1 MPKVRFRGEGEGG
14 HTWQTKGASQ
24 ARGEPLRKALRYGS
38 RMMRVN
44 LKILGLPTLSKV
56 TGKKE
61 LDVNFEGK
69 TVNDLIG
76 YIVKRYG
83 PKAGEAILDEDGQLD
98 ITIQVLL
105 NGRDWIT
112 RDRFDTVLKDGDSV
126 ALMLMV
132 AGG

>member
-1 MPKVRFRGEGEGG
+1 
-14 HTWQTKGASQ
+14 
-24 ARGEPLRKALRYGS
+24 
-38 RMMRVN
+38 MMKVN

-56 TGKKE
+56 TGRKE

-69 TVNDLIG
+69 TVNDLID

-83 PKAGEAILDEDGQLD
+83 RKAEETLLDEEGKLD

-105 NGRDWIT
+105 NGREWIT
-112 RDRFDTVLKDGDSV
+112 HDRLDTVLKDGNSI

>member
-1 MPKVRFRGEGEGG
+1 
-14 HTWQTKGASQ
+14 
-24 ARGEPLRKALRYGS
+24 
-38 RMMRVN
+38 MMRVN

-56 TGKKE
+56 IGKKE
-61 LDVNFEGK
+61 LSVNFEGE

-83 PKAGEAILDEDGQLD
+83 RKAEEAFLNEEGKLD

-105 NGRDWIT
+105 NGREWIT
-112 RDRFDTVLKDGDSV
+112 HDRLDTVLKDGDSV
-126 ALMLMV
+126 ALMLMI

>member
-1 MPKVRFRGEGEGG
+1 
-14 HTWQTKGASQ
+14 
-24 ARGEPLRKALRYGS
+24 
-38 RMMRVN
+38 MMKVN

-69 TVNDLIG
+69 TANDLID

-83 PKAGEAILDEDGQLD
+83 RKAAEALLDEEGKLD

-105 NGRDWIT
+105 DGREWIT
-112 RDRFDTVLKDGDSV
+112 HDRLDTVLKDGDSI

>member
-1 MPKVRFRGEGEGG
+1 
-14 HTWQTKGASQ
+14 
-24 ARGEPLRKALRYGS
+24 
-38 RMMRVN
+38 MMKVN

-61 LDVNFEGK
+61 LDVNFDGK

-83 PKAGEAILDEDGQLD
+83 HKAEQALLDEEGKLD
-98 ITIQVLL
+98 ITIQVLR
-105 NGRDWIT
+105 NGREWIT
-112 RDRFDTVLKDGDSV
+112 HDRLDTVLQDGDSV

>member
-1 MPKVRFRGEGEGG
+1 
-14 HTWQTKGASQ
+14 
-24 ARGEPLRKALRYGS
+24 
-38 RMMRVN
+38 MRVN

-56 TGKKE
+56 MGTKD
-61 LDVNFEGK
+61 LDVNFEGT

-76 YIVKRYG
+76 YIVRRYG
-83 PKAGEAILDEDGQLD
+83 RKAEEALLDEEGKLD

-105 NGRDWIT
+105 NGRKWILH
-112 RDRFDTVLKDGDSV
+112 DRLDTVLKDGDSI

>member
-1 MPKVRFRGEGEGG
+1 MK
-14 HTWQTKGASQ
+14 
-24 ARGEPLRKALRYGS
+24 
-38 RMMRVN
+38 VN

-56 TGKKE
+56 MGKKE
-61 LDVNFEGK
+61 LDINFEGK
-69 TVNDLIG
+69 TVNDLID

-83 PKAGEAILDEDGQLD
+83 RKAEEGLLDEEGKLD

-105 NGRDWIT
+105 NGREWIT
-112 RDRFDTVLKDGDSV
+112 HDRLGTVLKDGDSI

>member
-1 MPKVRFRGEGEGG
+1 MK
-14 HTWQTKGASQ
+14 
-24 ARGEPLRKALRYGS
+24 
-38 RMMRVN
+38 VN

-61 LDVNFEGK
+61 LDINFEGK
-69 TVNDLIG
+69 TVNDLIS
-76 YIVKRYG
+76 YIVNHYG
-83 PKAGEAILDEDGQLD
+83 RKAGEALLDEENRLD

-105 NGRDWIT
+105 NGREWIT
-112 RDRFDTVLKDGDSV
+112 HDRFDTVLKDGDSI

>member
-1 MPKVRFRGEGEGG
+1 MK
-14 HTWQTKGASQ
+14 
-24 ARGEPLRKALRYGS
+24 
-38 RMMRVN
+38 VN
-44 LKILGLPTLSKV
+44 LKILGLPNLSKV

-61 LDVNFEGK
+61 LDVNFEGT

-83 PKAGEAILDEDGQLD
+83 RKAEEALLDEKGKLD
-98 ITIQVLL
+98 VTIQVLL
-105 NGRDWIT
+105 NGREWIT
-112 RDRFDTVLKDGDSV
+112 HDRFDTVLKDGDSI

>member
-1 MPKVRFRGEGEGG
+1 MK
-14 HTWQTKGASQ
+14 
-24 ARGEPLRKALRYGS
+24 
-38 RMMRVN
+38 VN

-56 TGKKE
+56 TGRKE

-69 TVNDLIG
+69 TVNDLID

-83 PKAGEAILDEDGQLD
+83 RKAEETLLDEEGKLD

-105 NGRDWIT
+105 NGREWIT
-112 RDRFDTVLKDGDSV
+112 HDRLDTVLKDGDSI

>member
-1 MPKVRFRGEGEGG
+1 MLK
-14 HTWQTKGASQ
+14 
-24 ARGEPLRKALRYGS
+24 
-38 RMMRVN
+38 VN
-44 LKILGLPTLSKV
+44 LKILSLPTLSKV

-69 TVNDLIG
+69 TVNDLID

-83 PKAGEAILDEDGQLD
+83 RKAAEALLDEEGNLD

-105 NGRDWIT
+105 NGREWIT
-112 RDRFDTVLKDGDSV
+112 HDRLDTVLKDGDSI

>member
-1 MPKVRFRGEGEGG
+1 
-14 HTWQTKGASQ
+14 
-24 ARGEPLRKALRYGS
+24 
-38 RMMRVN
+38 MMKVN

-61 LDVNFEGK
+61 LGVNFEGK
-69 TVNDLIG
+69 TVSDLIG

-83 PKAGEAILDEDGQLD
+83 RKAAEALLDEEGKLD

-105 NGRDWIT
+105 NGREWIPH
-112 RDRFDTVLKDGDSV
+112 DRLDTALKDGDNI

>member
-1 MPKVRFRGEGEGG
+1 
-14 HTWQTKGASQ
+14 
-24 ARGEPLRKALRYGS
+24 
-38 RMMRVN
+38 MMKVN
-44 LKILGLPTLSKV
+44 LKILGLPTLSKI

-69 TVNDLIG
+69 TVNDLID

-83 PKAGEAILDEDGQLD
+83 RKAAEALLDEEDKLD

-105 NGRDWIT
+105 NGREWIT
-112 RDRFDTVLKDGDSV
+112 HDRLDAVLKDGDSI

>member
-1 MPKVRFRGEGEGG
+1 MK
-14 HTWQTKGASQ
+14 
-24 ARGEPLRKALRYGS
+24 
-38 RMMRVN
+38 VN

-61 LDVNFEGK
+61 LDVNSEGK
-69 TVNDLIG
+69 TVSDLIG

-83 PKAGEAILDEDGQLD
+83 RKAEQALLDEEGKLD

-105 NGRDWIT
+105 NGREWIT
-112 RDRFDTVLKDGDSV
+112 HDRLDTVLQDGDSI

>member
-1 MPKVRFRGEGEGG
+1 
-14 HTWQTKGASQ
+14 
-24 ARGEPLRKALRYGS
+24 
-38 RMMRVN
+38 MMKVN
-44 LKILGLPTLSKV
+44 LKILSLPTLSKV

-69 TVNDLIG
+69 TVNNLID

-83 PKAGEAILDEDGQLD
+83 RKAAEALLDEEGKLD

-105 NGRDWIT
+105 NSREWIT
-112 RDRFDTVLKDGDSV
+112 HDRLDTVLKDGDSI

>member
-1 MPKVRFRGEGEGG
+1 MMKV
-14 HTWQTKGASQ
+14 K
-24 ARGEPLRKALRYGS
+24 
-38 RMMRVN
+38 

-69 TVNDLIG
+69 TVNDLID

-83 PKAGEAILDEDGQLD
+83 RKAAEALLDEEDKLD

-105 NGRDWIT
+105 NGREWIT
-112 RDRFDTVLKDGDSV
+112 HDRLDTVLKDGDGI

>member
-1 MPKVRFRGEGEGG
+1 MKV
-14 HTWQTKGASQ
+14 S
-24 ARGEPLRKALRYGS
+24 
-38 RMMRVN
+38 

-61 LDVNFEGK
+61 LNANFEGK
-69 TVNDLIG
+69 TVNDLID
-76 YIVKRYG
+76 YLIKRYG
-83 PKAGEAILDEDGQLD
+83 RKAAEALLDEEGKLD

-105 NGRDWIT
+105 NGREWIT
-112 RDRFDTVLKDGDSV
+112 HDHLDTVLKDGDNI

>member
-1 MPKVRFRGEGEGG
+1 
-14 HTWQTKGASQ
+14 
-24 ARGEPLRKALRYGS
+24 
-38 RMMRVN
+38 MMKVN

-61 LDVNFEGK
+61 LEVNFEGK
-69 TVNDLIG
+69 TVNDLID

-83 PKAGEAILDEDGQLD
+83 RKAAEALLDEEGKLD

-105 NGRDWIT
+105 NGREWIT
-112 RDRFDTVLKDGDSV
+112 HDRLDTALKDGDSV

>member
-1 MPKVRFRGEGEGG
+1 MEN
-14 HTWQTKGASQ
+14 
-24 ARGEPLRKALRYGS
+24 

-83 PKAGEAILDEDGQLD
+83 RKAENALLDEEGQLD

-105 NGRDWIT
+105 NGREWIT
-112 RDRFDTVLKDGDSV
+112 HDRLDTVLKDGDSI

>member
-1 MPKVRFRGEGEGG
+1 
-14 HTWQTKGASQ
+14 
-24 ARGEPLRKALRYGS
+24 
-38 RMMRVN
+38 MMRVN

>member
-1 MPKVRFRGEGEGG
+1 MK
-14 HTWQTKGASQ
+14 
-24 ARGEPLRKALRYGS
+24 
-38 RMMRVN
+38 VN

-69 TVNDLIG
+69 TVNDLID

-83 PKAGEAILDEDGQLD
+83 RKAAEALLDEEGTLD

-105 NGRDWIT
+105 NGREWIT
-112 RDRFDTVLKDGDSV
+112 HDRLDTVLKDDDSI

>member
-1 MPKVRFRGEGEGG
+1 MK
-14 HTWQTKGASQ
+14 
-24 ARGEPLRKALRYGS
+24 
-38 RMMRVN
+38 VN

-76 YIVKRYG
+76 YIVKSYG
-83 PKAGEAILDEDGQLD
+83 RKAEEALLDEEGKLD
-98 ITIQVLL
+98 ITIQVLR
-105 NGRDWIT
+105 NGREWIT
-112 RDRFDTVLKDGDSV
+112 RDRFDAGLEDGDSI

>member
-1 MPKVRFRGEGEGG
+1 MMKV
-14 HTWQTKGASQ
+14 S
-24 ARGEPLRKALRYGS
+24 
-38 RMMRVN
+38 

-61 LDVNFEGK
+61 LNANFEGK
-69 TVNDLIG
+69 TVNDLID
-76 YIVKRYG
+76 YLIKRYG
-83 PKAGEAILDEDGQLD
+83 RKAAEALLDEEGKLD

-105 NGRDWIT
+105 NGREWIT
-112 RDRFDTVLKDGDSV
+112 HDRLDTVLKDGDNI

>member
-1 MPKVRFRGEGEGG
+1 
-14 HTWQTKGASQ
+14 
-24 ARGEPLRKALRYGS
+24 
-38 RMMRVN
+38 MMKVN

-56 TGKKE
+56 TGRKE

-69 TVNDLIG
+69 TVNDLID

-83 PKAGEAILDEDGQLD
+83 RKAEETLLDEEGKLD

-105 NGRDWIT
+105 NGREWIIH
-112 RDRFDTVLKDGDSV
+112 DRLDTVLKDGDSI

>member
-1 MPKVRFRGEGEGG
+1 MK
-14 HTWQTKGASQ
+14 
-24 ARGEPLRKALRYGS
+24 
-38 RMMRVN
+38 VN
-44 LKILGLPTLSKV
+44 LRILGLPTLSKV

-76 YIVKRYG
+76 YIVKHYG
-83 PKAGEAILDEDGQLD
+83 RKAEEALLDEEGQLD

-105 NGRDWIT
+105 NGREWIT
-112 RDRFDTVLKDGDSV
+112 RDRFDTVLKDGDSI

>member
-1 MPKVRFRGEGEGG
+1 MLK
-14 HTWQTKGASQ
+14 
-24 ARGEPLRKALRYGS
+24 
-38 RMMRVN
+38 VN

-61 LDVNFEGK
+61 LDLNFEGK
-69 TVNDLIG
+69 TVNDLID

-83 PKAGEAILDEDGQLD
+83 RKAAEALLDEEGKLD

-105 NGRDWIT
+105 NGREWIT
-112 RDRFDTVLKDGDSV
+112 HDRLDTVLKDGDGI

>member
-1 MPKVRFRGEGEGG
+1 MLK
-14 HTWQTKGASQ
+14 
-24 ARGEPLRKALRYGS
+24 
-38 RMMRVN
+38 VN

-61 LDVNFEGK
+61 LDLNFEGK
-69 TVNDLIG
+69 TVNDLID

-83 PKAGEAILDEDGQLD
+83 RKAAEALLDEEGKLD

-105 NGRDWIT
+105 NGREWIT
-112 RDRFDTVLKDGDSV
+112 HDRLDTVLKDGDSI

>member
-1 MPKVRFRGEGEGG
+1 MEN
-14 HTWQTKGASQ
+14 
-24 ARGEPLRKALRYGS
+24 

-44 LKILGLPTLSKV
+44 LKILSLPTLSKV
-56 TGKKE
+56 MGKKE

-76 YIVKRYG
+76 YVVKRYG
-83 PKAGEAILDEDGQLD
+83 RKAKEALLDEEGKLD

-105 NGRDWIT
+105 NGREWIT
-112 RDRFDTVLKDGDSV
+112 HDHLDTVLKDGDSI
-126 ALMLMV
+126 ALMLMI

>member
-1 MPKVRFRGEGEGG
+1 MLK
-14 HTWQTKGASQ
+14 
-24 ARGEPLRKALRYGS
+24 
-38 RMMRVN
+38 VN

-61 LDVNFEGK
+61 LDLNFEGK
-69 TVNDLIG
+69 TVNDLID
-76 YIVKRYG
+76 YIIKRYG
-83 PKAGEAILDEDGQLD
+83 RKAAEALLDEEGKLD

-105 NGRDWIT
+105 NGREWIT
-112 RDRFDTVLKDGDSV
+112 HDRLDTVLKDGDSI